1 MTSSLL
7 LELKGVTKFYSIRRG
22 FFDTRPK
29 KFKVLYEVTLGLRQG
44 KILGLVGESGS
55 GKSTL
60 ARLIVGLEPPNSGNI
75 FFKGRDISCLNDLR
89 FRREVQMVFQD
100 PFSSLNPKKTIFQII
115 AEPLKIHKLCPKSK
129 IKDEVARLLVEA
141 GLLPDAMDRYPH
153 QFSGGQR
160 QRIGLARALALN
172 PELIV
177 ADEPTSA
184 LDVSIQAQIINLFL
198 ELHKKRGISFLF
210 ISHDLPLVEFV
221 SDDVAVMYQGRI
233 VEIMPKRSFLKEE
246 REQGHHHPY
255 TQLLFESVPL
265 PDPSLRGRKVF
276 DERSEFLEADKELL
290 WDNACVF
297 APRCK
302 YKMDICQKR
311 SPIMKMIDT
320 DHYIACHLY
329 S

>member
-1 MTSSLL
+1 MEPSSLL
-7 LELKGVTKFYSIRRG
+7 ELNNVTKYYSIRRG

-29 KFKVLYEVTLGLRQG
+29 EFKVLHDVTLRLEYK

-60 ARLIVGLEPPNSGNI
+60 ARLIVGLEPVSSGQI
-75 FFKGRDISCLNDLR
+75 FFKGKDISCLKDLR
-89 FRREVQMVFQD
+89 IRRQIQMVFQD

-115 AEPLKIHKLCPKSK
+115 SEPLKIHGLCPKSK
-129 IKDEVARLLVEA
+129 IRDEVARLLVEA

-160 QRIGLARALALN
+160 QRIGLARALALD

-233 VEIMPKRSFLKEE
+233 IEIMPRKSFLGKDRFVE
-246 REQGHHHPY
+246 RHHPY
-255 TQLLFESVPL
+255 TRLLFESVPL
-265 PDPSLRGRKVF
+265 PDPSLSQKKDF
-276 DERSEFLEADKELL
+276 KAEALEANIDLL

-297 APRCK
+297 EPRCR
-302 YKMDICQKR
+302 YKMDICRRK
-311 SPIMKMIDT
+311 SPEMKEVGDN
-320 DHYIACHLY
+320 HYIACHLY
-329 S
+329 N